1 MYCYLEILLGEAI
14 RFGKTI
20 YGETRGRGSLCR
32 RHSNTVRSVIIL
44 LRSRLYVRSSE
55 LGADSVLLWFE
66 SAAWRVLMW
75 GLSSHNPLFFC
86 ALFLG
91 FFLSFS
97 HLFFFFSFILL
108 FILSVFLLFFFVL
121 LSFLCSFFYSFV
133 FLLPSLFFLISFV
146 SLCISFSFFIYLG
159 FSLIPQRNTFIPA
172 LRMCSSRFT
181 FAHCTFHF
189 LLLIA
194 VPCPVIVI
202 IFFRISL
209 RHPAG
214 STFLLLPFDPF

>member
-44 LRSRLYVRSSE
+44 LRSRLYVRSSK

-91 FFLSFS
+91 FFLSF
-97 HLFFFFSFILL
+97 
-108 FILSVFLLFFFVL
+108 FL
-121 LSFLCSFFYSFV
+121 SFV
-133 FLLPSLFFLISFV
+133 FLLSFYSFIHSFCFSSFLFRSSLLSLFFLLFLCLSSPFFV
-146 SLCISFSFFIYLG
+146 LSYILCFFMYFFFFLYI
-159 FSLIPQRNTFIPA
+159 F
-172 LRMCSSRFT
+172 RF
-181 FAHCTFHF
+181 
-189 LLLIA
+189 L
-194 VPCPVIVI
+194 
-202 IFFRISL
+202 SY
-209 RHPAG
+209 
-214 STFLLLPFDPF
+214 STA